1 MVHRMY
7 HDVYWTKLPIVK
19 ASSNLALVLC
29 FVLCSR
35 HVLVWVLGS
44 IAARMRFPTKCL
56 KADCE
61 VRHEQVGDWVPL
73 PHGLANASSK
83 MNRVLSAKAKSRWYS
98 KDSTDKDRKKW
109 VTPQVGGEPKISN
122 LKP

>member
-56 KADCE
+56 KADCGE
-61 VRHEQVGDWVPL
+61 GIVKNDP
-73 PHGLANASSK
+73 
-83 MNRVLSAKAKSRWYS
+83 
-98 KDSTDKDRKKW
+98 DKRCLVCDYCYFA
-109 VTPQVGGEPKISN
+109 
-122 LKP
+122 